1 MKTDDDIST
10 YKSFLHNAMSDFQ
23 INYEVEKNQI
33 ISAYYNS
40 RLCMNDPCDG
50 EDRRRNLFFLAFNNE
65 KGKYIIRQIPVYFG
79 KNILG
84 EYAPT
89 YDYDTYIDNYYR
101 YIDTA
106 ILEYCQ
112 LLKNQVRYD
121 IHDLWTDGVIEL
133 DNEDI
138 MPYKMFHYDNPHTY
152 FGRINEPYL
161 WFNERW
167 GEYIWKKLLMTCSG
181 LVKSDLT

>member
-10 YKSFLHNAMSDFQ
+10 YKSFLHDAMSDFQ
-23 INYEVEKNQI
+23 INYDVEKNQI
-33 ISAYYNS
+33 ISAYYNNC
-40 RLCMNDPCDG
+40 RPA
-50 EDRRRNLFFLAFNNE
+50 NLFFLGLNNE

-89 YDYDTYIDNYYR
+89 YDYDTYIDNYYQE
-101 YIDTA
+101 IDTA
-106 ILEYCQ
+106 IFEYCQ
-112 LLKNQVRYD
+112 LLKNQLRYD
-121 IHDLWTDGVIEL
+121 IHDIWTDGVIEL

-138 MPYKMFHYDNPHTY
+138 MPYKMFHYDNPHIY

-167 GEYIWKKLLMTCSG
+167 GEYIRKKLLMTCSG